1 MRYRKLDA
9 NGDFTF
15 GHSQADFYV
24 DQPEAVAQAV
34 ETRLALWTGQW
45 FLDITE
51 GTDWQSGVLGKYTSN
66 LYDSIIK
73 DRIVSTP
80 GVDSIDSY
88 SSTLDPS
95 SRTLSVIA
103 VINTAFGAAT
113 VQATL

>member
-9 NGDFTF
+9 NGDYTF
-15 GHSQADFYV
+15 GHGQADFYV

-34 ETRLALWTGQW
+34 ETRLGLWTGQW

-51 GTDWQSGVLGKYTSN
+51 GTDWQSGVLGKYTSH

-80 GVDSIDSY
+80 GVNSIDSY
-88 SSTLDPS
+88 SSNFEPTT
-95 SRTLSVIA
+95 RTLSVSA
-103 VINTAFGAAT
+103 VINTAFGSAP